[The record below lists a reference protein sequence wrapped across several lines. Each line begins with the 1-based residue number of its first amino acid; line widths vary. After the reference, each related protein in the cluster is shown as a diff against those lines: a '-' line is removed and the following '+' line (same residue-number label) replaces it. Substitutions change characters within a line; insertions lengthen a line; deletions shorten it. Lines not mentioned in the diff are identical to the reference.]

1 MVTWLSALVKT
12 YLIFFFVFKSVKEYD
27 KICMGRFNIYDRGDA
42 VLPPR
47 SMRIKVTTLNEE
59 CYNRIREKILCG
71 EIAWGERIDVNRI
84 AEEFGVS
91 KFPVIKAIERLSLEN
106 LVTVSPNRGTYV
118 STPGPEDAYEIT
130 ELRIM
135 LEEAA
140 LRTAWSKHSKEL
152 LEQLD
157 RVQAEYVFSGIVD
170 SMEEHRRFLAY
181 DRHFHMAIVRATD
194 NRRLIQYYRTLRSQ
208 VEFIRTHTFSG
219 TNVQIAIDA
228 HKKIL
233 DFLREDKI
241 EEAAIALHEHL
252 MITHNDCLQ
261 SIGE

>member
-1 MVTWLSALVKT
+1 
-12 YLIFFFVFKSVKEYD
+12 
-27 KICMGRFNIYDRGDA
+27 
-42 VLPPR
+42 
-47 SMRIKVTTLNEE
+47 MRIKVTTLNEE
-59 CYNRIREKILCG
+59 CYNRIREQILCG

-118 STPGPEDAYEIT
+118 ITPGPEDVDEIT

-135 LEEAA
+135 LEESA
-140 LRTAWSKHSKEL
+140 LHIAWSKHSKEL
-152 LEQLD
+152 IEQLD
-157 RVQAEYVFSGIVD
+157 KVQNEYVFSGIVD

-181 DRHFHMAIVRATD
+181 DRHFHMAIVCATD

-219 TNVQIAIDA
+219 VNVQIAMDA

-233 DFLREDKI
+233 DYLREGKI
-241 EEAAIALHEHL
+241 EEATATLHEHL
-252 MITHNDCLQ
+252 IVTHSDCLN
-261 SIGE
+261 SIEG